1 MKNVAI
7 VSFALMLFVTGVAN
21 SAITTATYQVSA
33 GPDDGFATAAAVQDI
48 TAGYLKI
55 GDERTYSATITSAYL
70 KINSINTDYRGRI
83 YGVIAAEASDNP
95 ADFSSRMIG
104 NAVMTVA
111 SVAWDYKTAWSPDTQ
126 YTSPDISNVVQE
138 VVNRPG
144 FSSGNSMAIYYNT
157 RDLSRKARSFASYEY
172 SPASAAVLE
181 ITYETYTISG
191 QILTSEAIPL
201 EGVSVS
207 AGAGIEDT

>member
-55 GDERTYSATITSAYL
+55 GDERTYNVPYQMSGMRFNNVDIPRSATITSAYL

-95 ADFSSRMIG
+95 ADFSIVRQLGRRILNTQARIFQMLCRKLS
-104 NAVMTVA
+104 TVPA
-111 SVAWDYKTAWSPDTQ
+111 LATAIQWQ
-126 YTSPDISNVVQE
+126 YIT
-138 VVNRPG
+138 
-144 FSSGNSMAIYYNT
+144 
-157 RDLSRKARSFASYEY
+157 AR
-172 SPASAAVLE
+172 
-181 ITYETYTISG
+181 ETYPRR
-191 QILTSEAIPL
+191 QEASPPTNTTL
-201 EGVSVS
+201 PQQQYLR
-207 AGAGIEDT
+207 

>member
-1 MKNVAI
+1 
-7 VSFALMLFVTGVAN
+7 
-21 SAITTATYQVSA
+21 
-33 GPDDGFATAAAVQDI
+33 
-48 TAGYLKI
+48 
-55 GDERTYSATITSAYL
+55 
-70 KINSINTDYRGRI
+70 
-83 YGVIAAEASDNP
+83 
-95 ADFSSRMIG
+95 MIG

-207 AGAGIEDT
+207 AGAGIEDTVRTTRPFSR